1 MKISWMNHTGF
12 VVRDM
17 ERSLAFYR
25 DLLGFEEERNA
36 VVEDE
41 YISQVAGFPDAKM
54 HIVYLG
60 IGDGKHSVELIQYLN
75 PRGEQIAPT
84 ERNAVGAAHL
94 GFIVDDADALCEE
107 LSAKGVKFVSAPAVR
122 ANARYPWAH
131 KACYFEDPD
140 GNWLELIERAPAP
153 SGARAG

>member
-1 MKISWMNHTGF
+1 MKIDWMNHTGF

-25 DLLGFEEERNA
+25 DLLGFEEERNGI
-36 VVEDE
+36 VEGE
-41 YISQVAGFPDAKM
+41 YIAGVSGFPGAKM

-60 IGDGKHSVELIQYLN
+60 IGDRKHSVELIQYLN

-94 GFIVDDADALCEE
+94 GFIVPDADAIYRE
-107 LSAKGVKFVSAPAVR
+107 LSAKGVKFVGAPAVR
-122 ANARYPWAH
+122 ANAQYPWAH
-131 KACYFEDPD
+131 TACYFEDPD
-140 GNWLELIERAPAP
+140 GNWLELIERAPEPA
-153 SGARAG
+153 